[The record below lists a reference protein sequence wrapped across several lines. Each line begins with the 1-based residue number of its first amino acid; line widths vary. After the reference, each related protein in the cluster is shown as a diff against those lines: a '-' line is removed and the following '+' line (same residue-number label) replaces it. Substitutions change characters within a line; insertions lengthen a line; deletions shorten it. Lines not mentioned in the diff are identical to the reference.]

1 MSINS
6 ESTPPP
12 LIGKIGPYTVF
23 MTPPSTPKPS
33 DDHPVTT
40 TTTTKI
46 APPPPQIPKAVPSPK
61 PVSDPD
67 DSVFGFFRNA
77 VTKVQ
82 TAHSSLDD
90 HLARWF
96 GLNQSKYQWALDDY
110 YESKGMLC
118 FWGECKTLM
127 VKYEKEKEEE
137 KVFVVTWNP
146 SPVNSELHLQKE
158 GSGKMSL
165 GHVFG
170 LLMMAGFSPKHFVCQ
185 TQRFGSMIRGGE
197 NYVSSAP
204 AFSNDG
210 KRLLVCSGSTVSIFS
225 TATGSLVSSLEGHTA
240 AVTAVVVIPSSTG
253 LSYCWTASVDGT
265 IRHWDFSVPECV
277 KIIDLCLPIFSM
289 VVPSILSPREENGKK
304 TANAIAYVSVQVINA
319 PDNRP
324 KPLYGQI
331 RKCNLTH
338 FRSVSQLILKETERP
353 ESLTISHLG
362 NFLGIKDKRKL
373 HIWAVPKKDSDS
385 AVSKKIT
392 LHHTKT
398 FTVLAFH
405 PTERTV
411 AAGDVTGRILIW
423 HEFGAQKFLNS
434 SGLVNGRSMDQEN
447 KDGVRQ
453 NDDAESSVT
462 RHWHSSGVRCLSF
475 SSDGAY
481 LYSDNQVLILKKPS
495 KPMEIISC
503 ISGIKPPLPSQDICE
518 GLSSRVAFDCT
529 SGLLAVQTENYAI
542 QFYSLFANREVY
554 EVQVCERNHQPVDE
568 VTVVVSLVELSV
580 DGSMMGTVDVKLPED
595 GIGGFICLKFWD
607 LDDNKR
613 FSLST
618 LIYEP
623 HRDAHISAVAFHPT
637 RPMAVSTSYGGDFK
651 IWVCREEIQQKGQMV
666 RSSGWRCHAVGSY
679 KNKAMRAAAFSA
691 DGSVLAVAADT
702 VITLWDPNNNVLI
715 AVIGETQ
722 MNLMHIHAAVSSAI
736 DLSYFAVLAL
746 LPESNE
752 YTFKGDGII
761 LLFNVTDPVPVASWS
776 VTKAKGGRLAFLK
789 GDPSEQAV
797 IDGKPTQTLLA
808 YINGDHEYAIFHP
821 SGGKAC
827 ELSMTK
833 QEDLVFEETGQ
844 FGYTSIYGELPKFDL
859 KRKMDSSISS
869 AASSSKRPW
878 VTIFS
883 GLSQSLPPLTKL
895 CSEFLESLLEKRTAT
910 VGLALAICH
919 FRMMELF
926 VKLADAGKDGTT
938 KISALSGW
946 LDGLVYLRC
955 PPSLKPDFALLV

>member
-1 MSINS
+1 
-6 ESTPPP
+6 
-12 LIGKIGPYTVF
+12 
-23 MTPPSTPKPS
+23 
-33 DDHPVTT
+33 
-40 TTTTKI
+40 
-46 APPPPQIPKAVPSPK
+46 
-61 PVSDPD
+61 
-67 DSVFGFFRNA
+67 
-77 VTKVQ
+77 
-82 TAHSSLDD
+82 
-90 HLARWF
+90 
-96 GLNQSKYQWALDDY
+96 
-110 YESKGMLC
+110 
-118 FWGECKTLM
+118 
-127 VKYEKEKEEE
+127 
-137 KVFVVTWNP
+137 
-146 SPVNSELHLQKE
+146 
-158 GSGKMSL
+158 
-165 GHVFG
+165 
-170 LLMMAGFSPKHFVCQ
+170 
-185 TQRFGSMIRGGE
+185 MIRGGE

-481 LYSDNQVLILKKPS
+481 LYSGGKEGVLVIWRLDTKNNYFLPRFGSPLLYFVESPDRSLFSISHADNQVLILKKPS

-722 MNLMHIHAAVSSAI
+722 MPIMRLVFAGKSDYLLSVCHGSKPQLSVWSMSKLVASWSYRLQIEAVSSAI

-910 VGLALAICH
+910 V
-919 FRMMELF
+919 E
-926 VKLADAGKDGTT
+926 
-938 KISALSGW
+938 
-946 LDGLVYLRC
+946 
-955 PPSLKPDFALLV
+955 

>member
-1 MSINS
+1 
-6 ESTPPP
+6 
-12 LIGKIGPYTVF
+12 
-23 MTPPSTPKPS
+23 
-33 DDHPVTT
+33 
-40 TTTTKI
+40 
-46 APPPPQIPKAVPSPK
+46 
-61 PVSDPD
+61 
-67 DSVFGFFRNA
+67 
-77 VTKVQ
+77 
-82 TAHSSLDD
+82 
-90 HLARWF
+90 
-96 GLNQSKYQWALDDY
+96 
-110 YESKGMLC
+110 
-118 FWGECKTLM
+118 
-127 VKYEKEKEEE
+127 
-137 KVFVVTWNP
+137 
-146 SPVNSELHLQKE
+146 
-158 GSGKMSL
+158 
-165 GHVFG
+165 
-170 LLMMAGFSPKHFVCQ
+170 
-185 TQRFGSMIRGGE
+185 MIRGGE

-225 TATGSLVSSLEGHTA
+225 TATGSLVSSLEGH
-240 AVTAVVVIPSSTG
+240 
-253 LSYCWTASVDGT
+253 
-265 IRHWDFSVPECV
+265 
-277 KIIDLCLPIFSM
+277 

-319 PDNRP
+319 PDNRS

-481 LYSDNQVLILKKPS
+481 LYSGGKEGVLVIWRLDTKKNYFLPRFGSPLLYFVESPDRSLFSISHADNQVLILKKPS

-722 MNLMHIHAAVSSAI
+722 MPIMRLVFAGKSDYLLSVCHGSKPQLSVWSMSKLVASWSYRLQIEAVSSAI

-910 VGLALAICH
+910 V
-919 FRMMELF
+919 E
-926 VKLADAGKDGTT
+926 
-938 KISALSGW
+938 
-946 LDGLVYLRC
+946 
-955 PPSLKPDFALLV
+955 